1 MTATPDMLT
10 AITMGAYTVGVA
22 ATDTVTLET
31 FDTFLAWAE
40 TDATT
45 DAISTPYYDR
55 AVTYLIADI
64 IYQGLPG
71 SDKVS
76 EKIGS
81 TSYTKFD
88 EQSQW
93 RKAYNSIKEVSDST
107 GSTIPSN
114 MVLRE
119 DNPVVEFDTNAP
131 IIPYDT
137 SRELL

>member
-1 MTATPDMLT
+1 MTVTPDMLT
-10 AITMGAYTVGVA
+10 TITMGAYTVGVA
-22 ATDTVTLET
+22 ATDTITLEA
-31 FDTFLAWAE
+31 FDQFLVWAE
-40 TDATT
+40 ADATT

-55 AVTYLIADI
+55 AVSYLIADI
-64 IYQGLPG
+64 IYQGQPG
-71 SDKVS
+71 SDKAS

-93 RKAYNSIKEVSDST
+93 RKAYVSIKEVSDAT

-119 DNPVVEFDTNAP
+119 DNQVVEFDTNKP

-137 SRELL
+137 SMELL